1 MTVLSVS
8 VDSKNDIFS
17 WSGDWRRMDGEEG
30 TVGGVLSDFVETA
43 QELPHL
49 SV

>member
-1 MTVLSVS
+1 V
-8 VDSKNDIFS
+8 
-17 WSGDWRRMDGEEG
+17 GDQTTRGRMEGEEVE
-30 TVGGVLSDFVETA
+30 TVGGVLSHFLETA

>member
-1 MTVLSVS
+1 MGLE
-8 VDSKNDIFS
+8 N
-17 WSGDWRRMDGEEG
+17 RRIDGEEG
-30 TVGGVLSDFVETA
+30 TVGVGGVLSDFVGTA

>member
-1 MTVLSVS
+1 MKFSV
-8 VDSKNDIFS
+8 
-17 WSGDWRRMDGEEG
+17 GLETTRMEGEEG

-43 QELPHL
+43 QGLPHI

>member
-1 MTVLSVS
+1 M
-8 VDSKNDIFS
+8 KMIFS
-17 WSGDWRRMDGEEG
+17 VGLENNTMMDGEEG

>member
-1 MTVLSVS
+1 MENT
-8 VDSKNDIFS
+8 
-17 WSGDWRRMDGEEG
+17 RMEGEEE

-43 QELPHL
+43 KELPHL